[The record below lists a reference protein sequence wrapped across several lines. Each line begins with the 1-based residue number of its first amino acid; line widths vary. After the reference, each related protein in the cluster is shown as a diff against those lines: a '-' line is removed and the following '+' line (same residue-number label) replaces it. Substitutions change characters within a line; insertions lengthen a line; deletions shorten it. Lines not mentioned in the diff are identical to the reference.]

1 MFKVVVND
9 AGNSSGVGC
18 VELRSKRYVS
28 DGHCTSIRPLIE
40 VVCSGLCLP
49 VRTLPWY
56 ADYVKAWAGTSPR
69 EWRCVDDV
77 VRKRKLT
84 LICEDGT
91 TRTYRVRV
99 VKNCRCKQVTR
110 RRHVDLEATTRRGKG
125 GGGGGGRQAE
135 KGDLERPRE
144 VKEKKRKHGRKEQ
157 RLRHEEASSS
167 ESTT

>member
-1 MFKVVVND
+1 MSKVLVND

-28 DGHCTSIRPLIE
+28 DGRCTLIRPLIE

-49 VRTLPWY
+49 VHTLPWY
-56 ADYVKAWAGTSPR
+56 SDYVKAWAGTSPR

-77 VRKRKLT
+77 VRKKKLT

-91 TRTYRVRV
+91 TRSYRIRV

-110 RRHVDLEATTRRGKG
+110 RRHVDRDATTRRGKG
-125 GGGGGGRQAE
+125 GDRQAE
-135 KGDLERPRE
+135 KGDIERPRE
-144 VKEKKRKHGRKEQ
+144 VNGKRRKHGRKEQ
-157 RLRHEEASSS
+157 RLRHKEASLSQS
-167 ESTT
+167 AT

>member
-1 MFKVVVND
+1 MTD

-28 DGHCTSIRPLIE
+28 DGRCTSIRPLIE

-56 ADYVKAWAGTSPR
+56 ADYVKAWAGTSPT

-91 TRTYRVRV
+91 TRFYRVRV
-99 VKNCRCKQVTR
+99 VKHCRCDQVVR
-110 RRHVDLEATTRRGKG
+110 RRHVGLASTKKNRKGDRRQTK
-125 GGGGGGRQAE
+125 
-135 KGDLERPRE
+135 KGDLTRPRD
-144 VKEKKRKHGRKEQ
+144 VNEKRRKRKRNEK
-157 RLRHEEASSS
+157 RLRGKDASSP
-167 ESTT
+167 